1 MLGKHIRPGNRS
13 YVGFDEITKKGGGR
27 EKLGVPILQTMKP
40 PPVQDSVLK
49 RGGFFMPPGCEARL
63 NKS

>member
-1 MLGKHIRPGNRS
+1 MLGTHIRPGKSS
-13 YVGFDEITKKGGGR
+13 YVGFDEIRGRGR
-27 EKLGVPILQTMKP
+27 EKLGVHILQTIKP

-49 RGGFFMPPGCEARL
+49 RGGFFMSSGYETRL